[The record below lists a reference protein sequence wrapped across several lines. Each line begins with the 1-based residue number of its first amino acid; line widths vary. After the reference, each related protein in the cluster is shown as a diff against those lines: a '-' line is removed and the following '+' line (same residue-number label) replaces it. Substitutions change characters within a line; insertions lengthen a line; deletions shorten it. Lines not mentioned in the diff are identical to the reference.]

1 MPCNREQA
9 DERFLLHEFDASKSF
24 DWILIKTV
32 DTDIVIITKISLYQR
47 IMDWVRQRKIHEMY
61 SNLWDCIALRAADFN
76 WTDFFYPLIGCGT
89 ASSISGKAKISFWD
103 KWKWLPEVTQ
113 IFAKL
118 SNITAPVEITEATQL
133 NGAGE
138 GLMNTIS
145 RFRAIYH
152 MQQSLA
158 GNCMI
163 QVFTVRYFWVNDLLK
178 NTWEIAHF

>member
-76 WTDFFYPLIGCGT
+76 WTDFFHPLIGCGT

-138 GLMNTIS
+138 GLMNTMS
-145 RFRAIYH
+145 RFRAIYQ
-152 MQQSLA
+152 MQ
-158 GNCMI
+158 
-163 QVFTVRYFWVNDLLK
+163 
-178 NTWEIAHF
+178 